1 MRLNCLTQRTKKEVM
16 KFLVDNDLFG
26 EDGEISKEKVDS
38 LFAKIAKRKM
48 SEYEE
53 KIKKKLDK

>member
-1 MRLNCLTQRTKKEVM
+1 M

-26 EDGEISKEKVDS
+26 EDGEISKEKVDR
-38 LFAKIAKRKM
+38 LFTKIAKRKM